1 MINLTTFILESEHST
16 INNAQRRKELERWL
30 KDKKYPDYVKTLNKM
45 MDDPKA
51 AVLLKDGFGGDL
63 GTNKFTFSVKRIK
76 AKALRPTQSE
86 IDIDKSLK
94 HALTQPS
101 NMENDFKKEIIIANM
116 PLVTFRG
123 NYVIDGHHRW
133 AEEAIINPDGK
144 MVCFDYDNPD
154 ISPIQMLKAVQA
166 SIAAALVVQDRNNED
181 LPIGVTKGQNL
192 YDDKWNKEQIR
203 SYVEDTLSN
212 TCAEIFTQ
220 KTGNDNPIDAITDN
234 AVSVKNNQ
242 YPEAGSPSRGEMPQT
257 DKAGTEKGNKR
268 SSYPDKK
275 DSALY
280 RMRKGKFD
288 GDAVK

>member
-1 MINLTTFILESEHST
+1 MIKLHTFILESVHT
-16 INNAQRRKELERWL
+16 TNNNAQRRKELEEWL

-51 AVLLKDGFGGDL
+51 AVLIKDGFGGDL
-63 GTNKFTFSVKRIK
+63 GNSKFTFSVKKIK

-94 HALTQPS
+94 HALNTPS
-101 NMENDFKKEIIIANM
+101 NMENDFKKEVIIANM

-166 SIAAALVVQDRNNED
+166 SIAAALVVQKRNNED
-181 LPIGVTKGQNL
+181 LPIGITKGQNL
-192 YDDKWNKEQIR
+192 YDDKWDKNQIR
-203 SYVEDTLSN
+203 EYVEEKLTDICAKIFEKHTGEDAVDT
-212 TCAEIFTQ
+212 
-220 KTGNDNPIDAITDN
+220 ITNN

-242 YPEAGSPSRGEMPQT
+242 YPEAGAPNRGEMPQT

-280 RMRKGKFD
+280 IMRKGKFD
-288 GDAVK
+288 SAAVK